1 MLSTPQGEGLNGAVR
16 GPPGRG
22 RKYVRGSKI
31 PAPRARGLEA
41 WWRKTLGR
49 DHAMPPGQRTRTG
62 EG

>member
-31 PAPRARGLEA
+31 HALALAEQGLGVRRAPGGGL
-41 WWRKTLGR
+41 LL
-49 DHAMPPGQRTRTG
+49 M
-62 EG
+62 EGTH

>member
-1 MLSTPQGEGLNGAVR
+1 MLSTSQGEEMKEPSH

>member
-31 PAPRARGLEA
+31 PAPRARGAGTVQVVQMHHLSFTPSRSRSRG
-41 WWRKTLGR
+41 WG
-49 DHAMPPGQRTRTG
+49 
-62 EG
+62 